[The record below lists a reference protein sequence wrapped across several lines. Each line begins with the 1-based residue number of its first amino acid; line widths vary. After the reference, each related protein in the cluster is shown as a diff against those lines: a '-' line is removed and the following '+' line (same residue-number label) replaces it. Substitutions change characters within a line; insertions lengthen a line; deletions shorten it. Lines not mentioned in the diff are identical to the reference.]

1 MLLSP
6 KKIESAIQ
14 NADLTISVLGLGWMG
29 LPTACLFSEV
39 GAQVIGVDVD
49 FRIVELLNAGHCH
62 INEPGLQS
70 ILKKHI
76 GQRLTFTT
84 DVRWAAA
91 QSDIIIIVVPTGVD
105 DLSRPNYA
113 AVEKACKE
121 IGLTMKHGCMVILES
136 TVGPGVTEIMVKNVL
151 ETRSGYKAGDDFG
164 LAYSPIRAMA
174 GRVLRDIQTYPKIV
188 GGIDERSADVATT
201 ILSSITTGSIIRV
214 SDMKTAEVVKLFE
227 NVYRDVNI
235 ALASELAVFCEKAG
249 LDFLEIKKAA
259 TTQPYCH
266 LHVPRIGV
274 GGHCIPYNPY
284 FLVAKAESIGVNL
297 TLVKNAR
304 KINDWTPYRVVELII
319 KGLKDCNKRLKNS
332 KIAVLGVS
340 YRDNVKDTRNSPSLI
355 IIETLTKKGAKVR
368 VYDPFF
374 SAEEIKQ
381 LGFYGTES
389 VERAIIDVDCILIA
403 VGHEQFKQFQIEA
416 LARLLKKPACIV
428 DGWRIFKAED
438 AKINDLQYYG
448 IGLG

>member
-1 MLLSP
+1 LSP
-6 KKIESAIQ
+6 EKIQSAIQ
-14 NADLTISVLGLGWMG
+14 NAELTISVLGLGWMG
-29 LPTACLFSEV
+29 LPTACLFCEA

-49 FRIVELLNAGHCH
+49 LRIVELLNAGYCH
-62 INEPGLQS
+62 INEPGLQD
-70 ILKKHI
+70 ILNTHL
-76 GQRLTFTT
+76 GQRITFTT
-84 DVRWAAA
+84 DARQAAA

-105 DLSRPNYA
+105 DMLRPNYA

-136 TVGPGVTEIMVKNVL
+136 TVGPGVTELMVKHVL

-174 GRVLRDIQTYPKIV
+174 GQVLQDIQTYPKIV
-188 GGIDERSADVATT
+188 GGIDERSTNVATV
-201 ILSSITTGSIIRV
+201 ILSRITTEPIIRV
-214 SDMKTAEVVKLFE
+214 SNMKTAEIVKLFE

-249 LDFLEIKKAA
+249 LDFFEVKKAA
-259 TTQPYCH
+259 TTQPHCH

-284 FLVAKAESIGVNL
+284 FLIAQAEAISVNL

-304 KINDWTPYRVVELII
+304 KINDWTPYHIVELIGD
-319 KGLKDCNKRLKNS
+319 GLRDCNKRLKNS
-332 KIAVLGVS
+332 KIAVLGIT
-340 YRDNVKDTRNSPSLI
+340 YRDNVKETRNSPALT
-355 IIETLTKKGAKVR
+355 IIETLTKEGAKVR

-374 SAEEIKQ
+374 SAEEIEQ

-389 VERAIIDVDCILIA
+389 VERAVSDVDCILVA
-403 VGHEQFKQFQIEA
+403 VGHEQFKQLQIET
-416 LARLLKKPACIV
+416 LARLVQKPACIV
-428 DGWRIFKAED
+428 DGWRIFEAED
-438 AKINDLQYYG
+438 ARINDIQYYG
-448 IGLG
+448 VGLS